1 MICIVFRL
9 CDFGVLRLF
18 VSLFCC
24 CPSCKSDILKY
35 RMLCFVVLVPEVIF
49 SNFEMQGLVVSG
61 RGGKLFA
68 KIELLHLP
76 GVGHRGKNGK
86 QECQINAPAN
96 ITDSKKCKKCG
107 TRIFFIKC
115 ISSFS
120 QSEPVSGV
128 EMLKIKHSVLSTVVY
143 QDSLISGRHFY
154 LEHPDNSALAGSQT
168 DKKPDYSVLPEK

>member
-1 MICIVFRL
+1 MTNLVAHRLQAVEHLPRGNAGGQFHKVIFIVFRI
-9 CDFGVLRLF
+9 CDF
-18 VSLFCC
+18 VSLFCI
-24 CPSCKSDILKY
+24 CPSCKSDIFKY
-35 RMLCFVVLVPEVIF
+35 RILCFVALVPEVIF

-86 QECQINAPAN
+86 QECQINAPPN
-96 ITDSKKCKKCG
+96 ITNSKKCKKCG

-128 EMLKIKHSVLSTVVY
+128 EMLKIKHSVLSTAV
-143 QDSLISGRHFY
+143 D
-154 LEHPDNSALAGSQT
+154 
-168 DKKPDYSVLPEK
+168 